1 MEQEVLTDLVMSY
14 TEGSSYIFAFLS
26 HINSSIMSLISPI
39 TRCIY
44 CGHIVD
50 LHDTM
55 VLPVLCSSFIIANSH
70 LKKKKNTQNL
80 NMKLIVSETGHQSQ
94 NLTPSS
100 NARSRHRM
108 WKLGLHEKNS
118 AAISEHEE

>member
-70 LKKKKNTQNL
+70 FKKKKHT
-80 NMKLIVSETGHQSQ
+80 EF
-94 NLTPSS
+94 
-100 NARSRHRM
+100 
-108 WKLGLHEKNS
+108 
-118 AAISEHEE
+118 EHEADGFRNWSSVPKPYPKQ